1 MSNPIPTGFQEE
13 LFNKVKSLFIR
24 SLQHA
29 EIERVSTDITIKN
42 RPDLSCG
49 GNAID
54 YFCFS
59 HNLVFM
65 LRSEDF
71 EANIPLILTLKQEC
85 LLDIPDKHLRGL
97 NIVNSGCKISTN
109 QDLYEE
115 GGYSIT
121 LFNSNLVELFN
132 KMLGFNEKN
141 GFVKGE
147 VFDFDFGQHLKR
159 LDNTNPSIIFF
170 DRLTEEINDLLY
182 APVTCESFKLLTE
195 FVKHNREGTSEAMAS
210 FSEFFALT
218 SL

>member
-1 MSNPIPTGFQEE
+1 MSNPIPTGFQED
-13 LFNKVKSLFIR
+13 LFNKVKPLFIR

-29 EIERVSTDITIKN
+29 KIERVSTDITIKN

-85 LLDIPDKHLRGL
+85 LLDIPDKDLRDL

-109 QDLYEE
+109 KDLYHE
-115 GGYSIT
+115 GGHSIT

-132 KMLGFNEKN
+132 KMLGFNGKYR
-141 GFVKGE
+141 FVKGE
-147 VFDFDFGQHLKR
+147 GFDFDFELNLKD

-170 DRLTEEINDLLY
+170 DRLAKEIDDLLH
-182 APVTCESFKLLTE
+182 APVTSESFKLLTE
-195 FVKHNREGTSEAMAS
+195 FMKHNQEGTSEAMAS

>member
-13 LFNKVKSLFIR
+13 LFNKVKPLFIR
-24 SLQHA
+24 GLQHA
-29 EIERVSTDITIKN
+29 EIQRVSTDITIKN

-54 YFCFS
+54 YFRFS

-65 LRSEDF
+65 LRSKDF
-71 EANIPLILTLKQEC
+71 EAEIPLILTLKQEC
-85 LLDIPDKHLRGL
+85 LLDIADKDLRDL

-109 QDLYEE
+109 QDLYYE

-121 LFNSNLVELFN
+121 LFNSNLVESFN
-132 KMLGFNEKN
+132 KMLGLNEKN

-147 VFDFDFGQHLKR
+147 VFDFGFGRHLKG
-159 LDNTNPSIIFF
+159 LDNSNPSVFFF
-170 DRLTEEINDLLY
+170 DRLIKEINDLLH
-182 APVTCESFKLLTE
+182 APVTSESFKLLTE
-195 FVKHNREGTSEAMAS
+195 FMKHNQEGTSEAMAS